1 MCVELPNSAEE
12 LVKMYI
18 AIRDEKAELKAK
30 QAEAMKPYDDAL
42 YRIERKAMEVLE
54 TFQSE
59 SIKTKAGTMYRST
72 RTSAK
77 VTDRQ
82 ALLDYVK
89 EHDDFDL
96 LDIKANKTAVDEFL
110 TQHQELPPGVATQ
123 REAVVGFRRS

>member
-1 MCVELPNSAEE
+1 MCTTLPTSAEE
-12 LVKMYI
+12 LIRMYI

-30 QAEAMKPYDDAL
+30 QAEALKPYDDAL

-54 TFQSE
+54 AQKSE

-77 VTDRQ
+77 VIDRQ
-82 ALLDYVK
+82 ALLDYAK

-96 LDIKANKTAVDEFL
+96 LDIKANKTAVEEFL
-110 TQHQELPPGVATQ
+110 AAHEELPPGVVTQ